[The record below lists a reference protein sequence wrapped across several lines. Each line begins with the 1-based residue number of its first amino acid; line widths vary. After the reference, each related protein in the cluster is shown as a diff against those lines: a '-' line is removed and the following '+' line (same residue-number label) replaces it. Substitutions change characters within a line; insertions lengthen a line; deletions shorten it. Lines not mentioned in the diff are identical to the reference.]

1 MTVDY
6 YSICCMILYQR
17 LIQKMKAHFSRYGI
31 PEQLVTDNGP
41 QFVSSFC
48 HFTMKYDIQHTTSSP
63 HHPRSN
69 GKAESPVKAAKRILK
84 KTLKTGED
92 LYLAILNLRNTPQQ
106 GIDLSPAQ
114 RLMGRRT
121 KTLLPTNANLL
132 RPEHATPEIAGK
144 LKFKQTKQQFY
155 YNKTAKPLRPLQ
167 EGDIVRAKPYQLNTS
182 SWEKATV
189 TKRLDQRS
197 YEIET
202 DNGVTLCRNRAQL
215 RATHEDPTPI
225 AVVAE
230 PGPLVAPT
238 GAAPSYEQVETP
250 KTPQRVPRSP
260 VPRVTAKSPVPKV
273 PAKPPES
280 PVKSQTPHVSR
291 SGRSSKCPAHL
302 DEYVT

>member
-1 MTVDY
+1 
-6 YSICCMILYQR
+6 
-17 LIQKMKAHFSRYGI
+17 MKAHFSRYGI

-41 QFVSSFC
+41 QFVSLSFR
-48 HFTMKYDIQHTTSSP
+48 HFTIKYDIQHTTSSP

-69 GKAESPVKAAKRILK
+69 GKAESAVKAAKRILK
-84 KTLKTGED
+84 ETLKTGED
-92 LYLAILNLRNTPQQ
+92 PYLAILNLRNTPQQ

-121 KTLLPTNANLL
+121 KNLLPTNANLL
-132 RPEHATPEIAGK
+132 RPEHATPEIAEK
-144 LKFKQTKQQFY
+144 LKFQQTKQQFY

-167 EGDIVRAKPYQLNTS
+167 EGDIVRAKPYQLNMS

-197 YEIET
+197 YEIDT
-202 DNGVTLCRNRAQL
+202 DNGVTLRRNRAQL
-215 RATHEDPTPI
+215 RVTHEDPTPI
-225 AVVAE
+225 PVVAE

-238 GAAPSYEQVETP
+238 RAALSYEQVEIP

-260 VPRVTAKSPVPKV
+260 VPRVPAKSPVSKV

-280 PVKSQTPHVSR
+280 PVKSQTSYVSH
-291 SGRSSKCPAHL
+291 SGRSSKRPAHL